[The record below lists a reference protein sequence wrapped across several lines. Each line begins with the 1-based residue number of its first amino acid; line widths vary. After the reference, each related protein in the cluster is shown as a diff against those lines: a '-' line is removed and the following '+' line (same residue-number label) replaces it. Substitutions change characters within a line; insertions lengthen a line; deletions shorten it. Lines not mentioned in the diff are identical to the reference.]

1 MGVLH
6 FNMQKSTYSLKQ
18 FIQNITRALS
28 IPYFALELVN
38 FMQPFTVL
46 FYKQLLTRG
55 FSVFCFNLSQ
65 KIIGT
70 PLHNCWADGV
80 LVHACLKKVTQRI
93 KFLYLRVLYHH
104 LGTSKN
110 PKQRQKN
117 PTQLFLEVHWQNTFF
132 SHDFSHYLD
141 FSDTHFY
148 IVGPFHIIYGPLCK
162 CVHLNVKH
170 LKGIRSQESE

>member
-18 FIQNITRALS
+18 FIQSITRALS

-110 PKQRQKN
+110 PKGKKTR
-117 PTQLFLEVHWQNTFF
+117 PSYSWRSTGRTLFSVMILAIILILVTHTFI
-132 SHDFSHYLD
+132 LQA
-141 FSDTHFY
+141 HF
-148 IVGPFHIIYGPLCK
+148 I
-162 CVHLNVKH
+162 
-170 LKGIRSQESE
+170 